1 MKYIR
6 VKNEST
12 LIQFFGES
20 KRVHGKVLQKHLISL
35 FTMTDG
41 YFCITF
47 RLFSFTFFRFL
58 FDKPMSKFQITFLN
72 RKLIK

>member
-20 KRVHGKVLQKHLISL
+20 KRVGGKVLQKHLISL
-35 FTMTDG
+35 FIMNDG

-47 RLFSFTFFRFL
+47 KLFNFTFLRFL
-58 FDKPMSKFQITFLN
+58 FDKPISKFQITLLN